1 MNRKKISKIFV
12 TALDVL
18 LGIFLVSVLS
28 ISIVF
33 QVQKSNGL
41 VPSLGVEW
49 KDIYATDNKLS
60 KTIRGYSIDSLFEEI

>member
-33 QVQKSNGL
+33 QVRKSNGL

-49 KDIYATDNKLS
+49 KDIYATDN
-60 KTIRGYSIDSLFEEI
+60 